1 MSNQTDHTIVRLRVP
16 PELKTRIEKSAEE
29 NNRSQSAE
37 MVARLE
43 QSFDPNFQGF
53 SLDDPL
59 VKTHFIA
66 LQASKYDAKMTA
78 LRYAIRVIGDTSPEL
93 TEKLTQ
99 QLEYTKLEKD
109 DLGVDLV
116 KLLEN
121 DPSILQQVKDHDI
134 QDNLLQLVHNLQYE
148 IKNLSNEELL
158 LKYPDLH
165 DENA

>member
-1 MSNQTDHTIVRLRVP
+1 MSENQRDPQYKLRWSE
-16 PELKTRIEKSAEE
+16 ELREKI
-29 NNRSQSAE
+29 SQSAKE
-37 MVARLE
+37 HNRSMNADIVARLE
-43 QSFDPNFQGF
+43 QSFDQNIQGF

-134 QDNLLQLVHNLQYE
+134 RDNLLQLVHNLQYE